1 MAKKTTLTN
10 NKKISVK
17 KKTSISANI
26 SMLKTSSMNKNK
38 KNRTKPYNR
47 QGR

>member
-1 MAKKTTLTN
+1 MAKSILTN
-10 NKKISVK
+10 NKKNTIK
-17 KKTSISANI
+17 KKTSISGNI